1 MTETFRP
8 DLLAGKTAFVAGA
21 SSGIN
26 LRIAQRF
33 AAAGAKVM
41 IISRSAEKIAAA
53 AKTITDAGHECI
65 GMACE
70 VRDYGKVAEALAHC
84 QAQFGEIDIVLS
96 GAAGNFLA
104 PALGMSANAFKTVV
118 DIDLLGT
125 FNVLHASYQHL
136 RKPGASLIS
145 ITAGQAVKPMMYQI
159 HACAAKAGVN
169 QVTKCL
175 AMEWGPAGVRVNA
188 VSPGPI
194 GDTEGMTR
202 LAPNE
207 DYVKASKGKIPLRD
221 WGTKDDIADACL
233 WLASD
238 AARYVTGA
246 IINVDGGSE
255 LGDAGGD
262 AISVTKTG

>member
-1 MTETFRP
+1 MTFQP
-8 DLLAGKTAFVAGA
+8 NLLAGKVAFVAGA

-33 AAAGAKVM
+33 AEAGAKVM
-41 IISRSAEKIAAA
+41 IISRSEEKIAAA
-53 AKTITDAGHECI
+53 AKTITVAGHEAT
-65 GMACE
+65 GLACD
-70 VRDYGKVAEALAHC
+70 VRDAAKVAEALKQCHDSY
-84 QAQFGEIDIVLS
+84 GEIDVLLS

-104 PALGMSANAFKTVV
+104 PAIGMSANAFKTVI

-125 FNVLHASYQHL
+125 FNVLHESFPYL
-136 RKPGASLIS
+136 KKPGASLIS
-145 ITAGQAVKPMMYQI
+145 ITAGQAVRPMMFQV

-175 AMEWGPAGVRVNA
+175 AMEWGPAGIRVNA

-194 GDTEGMTR
+194 GDTEGMSR
-202 LAPNE
+202 LAPGD
-207 DYVKASKGKIPLRD
+207 DYVKSSKARIPLRD
-221 WGTKDDIADACL
+221 WGTKDDIAETCL

-255 LGDAGGD
+255 LGDASAD
-262 AISVTKTG
+262 ALTVPAR

>member
-1 MTETFRP
+1 MTFDP
-8 DLLAGKTAFVAGA
+8 QLLAGKVAFVAGA

-33 AAAGAKVM
+33 AEAGAKVM
-41 IISRSAEKIAAA
+41 IISRSEDKIAAA
-53 AKTITDAGHECI
+53 AKTITDAGGKAI
-65 GMACE
+65 GLSCD
-70 VRDYGKVAEALAHC
+70 VRDAAKVAEALKLCHDTY
-84 QAQFGEIDIVLS
+84 GPIDVLLS

-104 PALGMSANAFKTVV
+104 PAIGMSANAFKTVI

-125 FNVLHASYQHL
+125 FNVLHESFPYL
-136 RKPGASLIS
+136 TKPGASLIS
-145 ITAGQAVKPMMYQI
+145 ITAGQAVRPMMFQV

-169 QVTKCL
+169 QVTKSL
-175 AMEWGPAGVRVNA
+175 AMEWGPAGIRVNA
-188 VSPGPI
+188 ISPGPI

-207 DYVKASKGKIPLRD
+207 DYVKSSKARIPLRD

-255 LGDAGGD
+255 LGDAGAD
-262 AISVTKTG
+262 ALTVPAR